1 MLQKKKKG
9 IKETNYYEAFVCIHI
24 AICKFQDNIPW
35 QFLLIH
41 FSISPFDGWRYSS
54 YMKGIKFS
62 LLLIFVPYLVVF
74 KIAILILKAWV
85 ILPRIYCS
93 SDMVLPLSL
102 KAVEVFNFFF
112 GNVYTVPDPYC
123 YKT

>member
-1 MLQKKKKG
+1 
-9 IKETNYYEAFVCIHI
+9 
-24 AICKFQDNIPW
+24 
-35 QFLLIH
+35 
-41 FSISPFDGWRYSS
+41 
-54 YMKGIKFS
+54 MKSIKFS
-62 LLLIFVPYLVVF
+62 LLFIFVPYLVVF

-93 SDMVLPLSL
+93 SDMILPLSL
-102 KAVEVFNFFF
+102 KALEVFIFF